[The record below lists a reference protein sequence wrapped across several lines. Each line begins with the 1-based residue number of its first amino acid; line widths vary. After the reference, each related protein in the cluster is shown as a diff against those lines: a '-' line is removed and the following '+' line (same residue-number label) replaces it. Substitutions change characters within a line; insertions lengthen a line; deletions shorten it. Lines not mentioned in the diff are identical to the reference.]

1 MMKSRIEILLHLF
14 FWMFIFSALNVDWSI
29 NWFDSSL
36 RPNTPAPLSVMAFA
50 IFFYVNT
57 FILLPK
63 YFSASAW
70 KKYFTYAFLLFILP
84 ELIRAVIYIFTIS
97 ITSFESELFSR
108 DSFIFA
114 SPSPFFIAI
123 NASFIYRLTKDRL
136 LTQSQIREWGEA
148 IQKKI
153 IEPYPDAA
161 LLTEKEAE
169 ELQNKLS
176 YLLEREEIF
185 LNPKL
190 TLRDVAEALGITEKK
205 VSYLLNRYLG
215 SSFYEF
221 INKYRV
227 DKFIAEMG
235 RVENKNL
242 SMVGIALNCGFPS
255 KSSFYRVFKLHV
267 SMSPLEYLKKNA
279 LRQ

>member
-1 MMKSRIEILLHLF
+1 
-14 FWMFIFSALNVDWSI
+14 MFIFSALNVDWSI